1 LVASYETRLP
11 LLGGRVLLRGD
22 AMSGWRDSDG
32 RTAAE
37 RKNRQRSEDQA
48 AFIDCVQRRPL
59 SLVKPILGAIF
70 ITVLIAA
77 LLNFL
82 I

>member
-1 LVASYETRLP
+1 
-11 LLGGRVLLRGD
+11 
-22 AMSGWRDSDG
+22 MSGWRDSDG

-48 AFIDCVQRRPL
+48 KFIDRVQRRPL
-59 SLVKPILGAIF
+59 SLVRPVLGAIF

-77 LLNFL
+77 LLNFFV
-82 I
+82 

>member
-1 LVASYETRLP
+1 LVASYENAP
-11 LLGGRVLLRGD
+11 ALLGGRVLLRGD

-37 RKNRQRSEDQA
+37 RKTRQRSEDQA
-48 AFIDCVQRRPL
+48 TFIDRVQRRPL
-59 SLVKPILGAIF
+59 SLVKPILGALF
-70 ITVLIAA
+70 ITVLIIA